1 VPEAY
6 VPHAQSPIGALSL
19 AIRSD
24 ADPST
29 LLPVLRQRI
38 AAIDPALPLIR
49 PQTMQTLVSASTGS
63 MRLSSTLTSVFAVL
77 AALLAAV
84 GIYSLVAYSVATRTR
99 EIGIRVALGAEPAS
113 VLRLIVGEGLSLAAI
128 GLMLGLAGT
137 YSLVGVL
144 QSMLFEVSAL
154 DPIVLLATAAA
165 VLLVTALASSVPAWR
180 VMRIDPTVAL
190 RSE

>member
-1 VPEAY
+1 MLND
-6 VPHAQSPIGALSL
+6 IRDAL
-19 AIRSD
+19 RGY
-24 ADPST
+24 
-29 LLPVLRQRI
+29 LR
-38 AAIDPALPLIR
+38 AP
-49 PQTMQTLVSASTGS
+49 GF
-63 MRLSSTLTSVFAVL
+63 TLT
-77 AALLAAV
+77 AAFTLAV
-84 GIYSLVAYSVATRTR
+84 GIGANTAIFSV
-99 EIGIRVALGAEPAS
+99 VYAL
-113 VLRLIVGEGLSLAAI
+113 L
-128 GLMLGLAGT
+128 LGLVGT